1 MIMITSNNSTTANN
15 YNSRNSSSNNDN
27 DNDDDDDDDD
37 DDDMQAR
44 CWIQPIQV
52 LGIRLDRGS
61 ELMQRVFFLQ
71 VSMQLRLPACD
82 S

>member
-37 DDDMQAR
+37 GDDDDMQAR

-61 ELMQRVFFLQ
+61 ELMQRVFF
-71 VSMQLRLPACD
+71 SRYPC